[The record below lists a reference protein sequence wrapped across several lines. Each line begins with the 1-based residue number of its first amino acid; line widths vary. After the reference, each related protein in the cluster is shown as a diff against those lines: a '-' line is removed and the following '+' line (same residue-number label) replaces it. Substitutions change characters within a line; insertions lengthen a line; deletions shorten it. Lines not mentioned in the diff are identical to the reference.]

1 MTDVDASFG
10 AAVYDAL
17 RRLSGFDY
25 LTSHLNYAAIQALKS
40 ADREGTARIFAAC
53 GPDIAA
59 LIASG
64 EPEDVANQLLLARQA
79 KVLQGAVACD
89 LLDILTP
96 LLGA

>member
-1 MTDVDASFG
+1 MTDVDVSFG

-79 KVLQGAVACD
+79 KVLQGALACD